1 MRTRRT
7 SISICALVLG
17 AAVLGAC
24 GGDGDEEE
32 QGRPIPAS
40 QVTAL
45 DRELDAVQR
54 RLRVGGGA
62 CGDIETRSRSD
73 VDGILAQVPQ
83 DVDPEVRD
91 ALQRSFERLFELAAS
106 QCDEEKG
113 QDTTPTETEQTPTI
127 PTVPTVPTEPE
138 TTPTETEPQDGQGQ
152 KNGNKDDAKGKDKNK
167 NPGGGQGQGPPAGDD
182 GGALVP
188 EGE

>member
-1 MRTRRT
+1 VRTART
-7 SISICALVLG
+7 SISICALAL
-17 AAVLGAC
+17 AAAALGAC
-24 GGDGDEEE
+24 GSDDEENK
-32 QGRPIPAS
+32 GRPIPAS

-45 DRELDAVQR
+45 DRELDAIQR
-54 RLRVGGGA
+54 RLEVGGGA

-91 ALQRSFERLFELAAS
+91 SLQRSFERLFELAAS

-127 PTVPTVPTEPE
+127 PTVPTEPE
-138 TTPTETEPQDGQGQ
+138 TTPTETDQQQTDEEPGGKKPKKE
-152 KNGNKDDAKGKDKNK
+152 KNR
-167 NPGGGQGQGPPAGDD
+167 GGGQGQGPPAGND

-188 EGE
+188 EDD

>member
-7 SISICALVLG
+7 SISICALALG

-24 GGDGDEEE
+24 GSDDEKEE
-32 QGRPIPAS
+32 GRPIPAS

-45 DRELDAVQR
+45 ERELDAVES
-54 RLRVGGGA
+54 RLKVGGGA
-62 CGDIETRSRSD
+62 CGDIESRSRSD

-91 ALQRSFERLFELAAS
+91 ALRRSFERLFELAAS

-113 QDTTPTETEQTPTI
+113 QDTTPTETEETPTL
-127 PTVPTVPTEPE
+127 PDVPTETE
-138 TTPTETEPQDGQGQ
+138 TTPTETRPRDGEGER
-152 KNGNKDDAKGKDKNK
+152 NGNKADAKGKKK

-188 EGE
+188 EGG

>member
-7 SISICALVLG
+7 SISICALAL
-17 AAVLGAC
+17 AAAAIGGC
-24 GGDGDEEE
+24 GSDDEEKKG
-32 QGRPIPAS
+32 QPIPES

-62 CGDIETRSRSD
+62 CADIESRSRSD
-73 VDGILAQVPQ
+73 VDAILAQVPQ

-91 ALQRSFERLFELAAS
+91 ALQRSFERLFELSAS

-113 QDTTPTETEQTPTI
+113 QDTTPTETEETPTI
-127 PTVPTVPTEPE
+127 PTVPTEPE
-138 TTPTETEPQDGQGQ
+138 TTPTETDQQQTDQENPGG
-152 KNGNKDDAKGKDKNK
+152 KKPKKDK
-167 NPGGGQGQGPPAGDD
+167 NPGGGQGQGPPAGDG

>member
-1 MRTRRT
+1 MTPRRT
-7 SISICALVLG
+7 SLVVCALALG
-17 AAVLGAC
+17 GALLGAC
-24 GGDGDEEE
+24 GSDEEE

-40 QVTAL
+40 QASAL

-54 RLRVGGGA
+54 RLEVGGGA
-62 CGDIETRSRSD
+62 CRDIENRSRPD
-73 VDGILAQVPQ
+73 VQGILDRIPQ

-91 ALQRSFERLFELAAS
+91 ALERSFERLFELSAT

-113 QDTTPTETEQTPTI
+113 QDTTPTETEQV
-127 PTVPTVPTEPE
+127 PTVPDVPTEPE
-138 TTPTETEPQDGQGQ
+138 TTPTETQPRDGEGER
-152 KNGNKDDAKGKDKNK
+152 NGNKDDDKGNNKEKNR
-167 NPGGGQGQGPPAGDD
+167 GGGQGQGPPAGDG